1 MKMPDHNHEATQSE
15 NLRRFELLSAY
26 IDGEVTPQ
34 ERLQV
39 QHWLDTEP
47 KFQQLYVQLLRL
59 QKDLD
64 QIPIPPTDINLL
76 TEKVFTNI
84 DKRRNQRLVLLG
96 SGIIAAIT
104 LGLTSLGG
112 SRPSTQM
119 AYQGD
124 GGAEPLMIALNRP
137 ILEIPSFPEN
147 QPVRRR

>member
-1 MKMPDHNHEATQSE
+1 MPDHNHEATQSE

-104 LGLTSLGG
+104 
-112 SRPSTQM
+112 
-119 AYQGD
+119 
-124 GGAEPLMIALNRP
+124 
-137 ILEIPSFPEN
+137 
-147 QPVRRR
+147 